1 MSILRDIRRAH
12 IKNVLLILLTFFL
25 PIARADHVVLFLL
38 FFARTRSTST
48 DGVVRLWDART
59 SQCVRERRGHTKA
72 ILDFALSPECTRVLT
87 ASDDGTSR
95 VFDFR

>member
-1 MSILRDIRRAH
+1 MI
-12 IKNVLLILLTFFL
+12 LTFFL
-25 PIARADHVVLFLL
+25 PITYADHVVLFLL
-38 FFARTRSTST
+38 FFARIHSTSA

-72 ILDFALSPECTRVLT
+72 ILDFALSPESTRVLT